1 MRNLGERA
9 AGRARSDDAMALRGS
24 IPEPL
29 IPEPFIL
36 FSVDLICAE
45 SGGLRTRGRQRR
57 RWGGGVAARARR
69 GRRAERRAGAHRHWH
84 RRNLRE
90 KSCDGLPGRARPW
103 HLHKTKRG
111 ARCTVRAHG
120 GGGSLGRALHADAA
134 RKNARMCTARAGT
147 DASRAAKAPELWRRC
162 ADARADARGRT
173 GSEKKSRRWRK
184 AF

>member
-45 SGGLRTRGRQRR
+45 SGGLRTQGRQRR

-111 ARCTVRAHG
+111 GAGCTVRAHG
-120 GGGSLGRALHADAA
+120 GGARWGALCTQTRRARTHACAG
-134 RKNARMCTARAGT
+134 RAGT
-147 DASRAAKAPELWRRC
+147 HASGAARPELCHRLHHKRRPKMTS
-162 ADARADARGRT
+162 AD
-173 GSEKKSRRWRK
+173 
-184 AF
+184 